1 MNENTHAVFNR
12 LVQDVLHNWH
22 ARLWHNAY
30 KDSNFDSFAGKV
42 PKEDVREQTAIQG
55 PAKLF
60 QSVDTVA
67 YFNYL

>member
-1 MNENTHAVFNR
+1 VSETTTAVFNR

-22 ARLWHNAY
+22 ARLWHNAF
-30 KDSNFDSFAGKV
+30 KDAKFDSYGGKK
-42 PKEDVREQTAIQG
+42 PTKDVREFTAVQG

-60 QSVDTVA
+60 QSVDSVA

>member
-1 MNENTHAVFNR
+1 MSETTTAVFNR

-22 ARLWHNAY
+22 ARLWYNAF
-30 KDSNFDSFAGKV
+30 KDSKFDSFGGKK
-42 PKEDVREQTAIQG
+42 PKEDVREFTAVQG

-60 QSVDTVA
+60 QSVDSVA